1 MNAILLGLL
10 VVIGITVI
18 LVSIEFY
25 FISLPVIFGILF
37 YKSFNKSIKMFLKNQ
52 KMQITK
58 KVPLDTV
65 ILNPHES
72 QIIRNFRADYN
83 NHKNDDCNE
92 FLNKYRAVLVDL
104 SKRKNALFELRD
116 ILPNRILKIL
126 RYTDPSTSKVYLSF
140 TPDYIQKA
148 DDAMAWK
155 FRLTEK
161 EYDYLRDEA

>member
-1 MNAILLGLL
+1 MNTILIGLL
-10 VVIGITVI
+10 VAIGITVI
-18 LVSIEFY
+18 LVSVEFY
-25 FISLPVIFGILF
+25 FISLPIIFGILF
-37 YKSFNKSIKMFLKNQ
+37 YKSFSKSIKIFLKNQ

-65 ILNPHES
+65 ILNPNES
-72 QIIRNFRADYN
+72 QRIRNFRADYN
-83 NHKNDDCNE
+83 YHKDNNCNE
-92 FLNKYRAVLVDL
+92 FLNKYRAILVDI

-116 ILPNRILKIL
+116 VLPDRILKIL
-126 RYTDPSTSKVYLSF
+126 RYTDPSTSKTYLSF